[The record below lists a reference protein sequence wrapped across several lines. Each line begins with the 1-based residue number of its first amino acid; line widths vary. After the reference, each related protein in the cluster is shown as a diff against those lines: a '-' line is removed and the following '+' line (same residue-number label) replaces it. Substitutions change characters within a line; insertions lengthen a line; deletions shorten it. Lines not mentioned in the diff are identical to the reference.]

1 MQLETKMKIQNEKNM
16 MQYLK
21 ENSFWVKELNR
32 NSMSYVD
39 FFQAMKELYHLRTTD
54 KISDAIDNIDLIS
67 SFLSAFK

>member
-32 NSMSYVD
+32 NSTSYVD
-39 FFQAMKELYHLRTTD
+39 FFQAMKELYHLRD
-54 KISDAIDNIDLIS
+54 KDIISDEIENIYLII
-67 SFLSAFK
+67 SFISAFK